1 MKHHTCKHCKFDFV
15 SLRSDSQFCSHECK
29 HLYRRSLSFE
39 RLQEMMA
46 RGMTSKEIRIEVGCS
61 RSSVN
66 AAFHRFGI
74 PFGPREKV
82 DVEKLRALAP
92 KGLKQE
98 VFARRVG
105 ISAKQMPTALRR
117 HGLYRTWQQARFKKC
132 SSPGAA
138 TSTSCDAS
146 SNPTTES
153 SARFGTTA

>member
-39 RLQEMMA
+39 RLQEMLD

-132 SSPGAA
+132 ASQTVGSTSAITASEKA
-138 TSTSCDAS
+138 TSQ
-146 SNPTTES
+146 
-153 SARFGTTA
+153 SAA